1 MRDKDP
7 HPVFLV
13 IGHVKQFSLGFFT
26 YEKGDGRRYEA
37 GSGLFTYHV
46 MIPSRSIPILLAEIY
61 IRITKIYA
69 VEVKKQK

>member
-13 IGHVKQFSLGFFT
+13 IGHMKQFSLGFFM

-46 MIPSRSIPILLAEIY
+46 TIPSCSIPILLAEIY
-61 IRITKIYA
+61 IRMTKIYA
-69 VEVKKQK
+69 VQVKKQK